1 MFLLKWASPLMDIQ
15 VESVLQFVYDAQLSD
30 ISQEILQEFAQLK
43 KRNYDT
49 FLNDAKAY
57 GEAQKERDKQF
68 NQLIFKMRTL
78 LAKKGE

>member
-1 MFLLKWASPLMDIQ
+1 MFNCKRSEDRMFLLKWASPLMDIQ

-49 FLNDAKAY
+49 S
-57 GEAQKERDKQF
+57 
-68 NQLIFKMRTL
+68 
-78 LAKKGE
+78 

>member
-43 KRNYDT
+43 KEKLRY
-49 FLNDAKAY
+49 FL
-57 GEAQKERDKQF
+57 E
-68 NQLIFKMRTL
+68 
-78 LAKKGE
+78 